1 MATDTTD
8 GELGYVLDL
17 LQPRCDERVQ
27 NCVALDPCT
36 TAAYSPYTESFA
48 STVWNLICVTLIEGS
63 VTVM

>member
-27 NCVALDPCT
+27 NCVAL
-36 TAAYSPYTESFA
+36 
-48 STVWNLICVTLIEGS
+48 TLVLQQRTHRTLRALLLQCGI
-63 VTVM
+63 